1 MISRRLVR
9 IKAMQT
15 YYAFLQDSGEQN
27 ISSLRKELEHNIN
40 QSYRLFIHLHCLLSA
55 VFDFATE
62 KIEIS
67 RNKHIKSDE
76 DSNPNTKFI
85 DNRLNA
91 NFHQDPNIAKA
102 LTDKEVNWKEYPGF
116 IKSLYQQITNSQ
128 YYRDYMAEKTSSI
141 SQDIDILNKIISK
154 SLIFNEQLEEIIEE
168 QSIYWNDDLE
178 LLCSNM
184 IQNFKKYNEKTVGK
198 FRLPAV
204 FKNEEDEE
212 FAYKLIKVAALHYK
226 EFDKIVLDTLKK
238 WELDRIAFLD
248 RVILHLALAEI
259 TQMPEMPVKVTIN
272 EYLDIAKF
280 YSTDK
285 SSVFINGILD
295 KVYSELKNSGEL
307 NKSGLGMVE

>member
-27 ISSLRKELEHNIN
+27 VSSLQKELKHNIN

-55 VFDFATE
+55 VFDFASE
-62 KIEIS
+62 KIELS
-67 RNKHIKSDE
+67 RNKHIQSAE

-85 DNRLNA
+85 DNRINA
-91 NFHQDPNIAKA
+91 NLHQDLQIAKA
-102 LTDKEVNWKEYPGF
+102 LSDKEINWKEYPEF

-128 YYRDYMAEKTSSI
+128 YYRDYMADKTSSI
-141 SQDIDILNKIISK
+141 SKDLDIINKIITK
-154 SLIFNEQLEEIIEE
+154 SLIYNQQLEEILEE

-184 IQNFKKYNEKTVGK
+184 IQNFKKYNETTIEK
-198 FRLPAV
+198 FRLPKV

-212 FAYKLIKVAALHYK
+212 FAYKLIKITALHHT
-226 EFDKIVLDTLKK
+226 EFDKLILDSLKK

-259 TQMPEMPVKVTIN
+259 TQMPDMPVKVTIN

-280 YSTDK
+280 YSTEK
-285 SSVFINGILD
+285 SSIFINGILD
-295 KVYSELKNSGEL
+295 KVYSELKLSGEL
-307 NKSGLGMVE
+307 NKTGLGMVE

>member
-15 YYAFLQDSGEQN
+15 YYAFLQDGGEQN
-27 ISSLRKELEHNIN
+27 ISTLTKELEHNIN

-62 KIEIS
+62 RIEIG
-67 RNKHIKSDE
+67 RNKHIKTDA
-76 DSNPNTKFI
+76 DINPNTKFT
-85 DNRLNA
+85 DNRIIA
-91 NFHQDPNIAKA
+91 NLHKDIRIAKA
-102 LTDKEVNWKEYPGF
+102 LTDKNFNWKEYPEF
-116 IKSLYQQITNSQ
+116 VKSLYLQITNSQ

-141 SQDIDILNKIISK
+141 SQDFDILNKIISK
-154 SLIFNEQLEEIIEE
+154 TIIYNEQLEEILEE

-178 LLCSNM
+178 FLCSNM
-184 IQNFKKYNEKTVGK
+184 IQNFKKYNDKTIEN
-198 FRLPAV
+198 FRIPAV
-204 FKNEEDEE
+204 FKNDEDEE
-212 FAYKLIKVAALHYK
+212 FSYTLIKLTALHHK
-226 EFDKIVLDTLKK
+226 EFDQIVLDSLKK
-238 WELDRIAFLD
+238 WELDRIAFVD

-259 TQMPEMPVKVTIN
+259 TQMPDMPVKVTIN

-280 YSTDK
+280 YSTEK

-295 KVYSELKNSGEL
+295 KVYSELKNAGAL